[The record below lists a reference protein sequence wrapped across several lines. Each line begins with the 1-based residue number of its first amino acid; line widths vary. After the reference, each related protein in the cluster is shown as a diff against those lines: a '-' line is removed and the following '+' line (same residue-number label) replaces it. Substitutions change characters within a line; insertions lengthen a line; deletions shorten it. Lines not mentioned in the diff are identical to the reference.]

1 MVIERRKAVRDEAI
15 PRTEPTKA
23 ISTIKGTGAREKYF
37 IETSE

>member
-23 ISTIKGTGAREKYF
+23 ISTISGQAHEKS
-37 IETSE
+37 IL